1 MSWRDVPGD
10 SDDDA
15 APGLYDATESDD
27 DAVADPTGARL
38 AVTLE
43 NLDAVRE
50 MLRAQPPTELEI
62 DFEGYI
68 CLDEYNAKYAEK
80 LERPRAE
87 AAGAASE
94 AWVLGDSL
102 ARLRD
107 AMLPRLTRVSLAG
120 ADRLPVAMLRV
131 AFPLD
136 GDGLAA
142 PAPYDDG
149 SGSLL
154 SIDFAPGSPA
164 RDGIESGDLG
174 NYAPSMW
181 TADHS
186 ARGLRGGKSTVRERF
201 LRLWNFFPA
210 AARVRMDVQRWNAKG
225 ACDADLH
232 DLAKLF
238 LCDLDERSVEVV
250 GVWAHDGW
258 YKNDVL
264 VLDDG
269 WASVGPEGI
278 MQYPLGPERHNA
290 GPHVK
295 REQVHGGAADDDV
308 PEPAVGVRVMAPW
321 KNRHMYPGRV
331 GAVSKSKD
339 EVKINFDDGDE
350 LVVPWAACRLRDAPR
365 PTFF

>member
-1 MSWRDVPGD
+1 M
-10 SDDDA
+10 
-15 APGLYDATESDD
+15 
-27 DAVADPTGARL
+27 
-38 AVTLE
+38 TLE
-43 NLDAVRE
+43 NLDAARE

-80 LERPRAE
+80 LERPRVE

-164 RDGIESGDLG
+164 RDGIESYD
-174 NYAPSMW
+174 YCDYPPSMYGGAGEDFVRGSVW
-181 TADHS
+181 AADHS
-186 ARGLRGGKSTVRERF
+186 ARGESTVRERF

-210 AARVRMDVQRWNAKG
+210 AADLRRWNAKRG
-225 ACDADLH
+225 RDADLH

-269 WASVGPEGI
+269 WASVGPGGI
-278 MQYPLGPERHNA
+278 MQYPFDHHGWELPEA
-290 GPHVK
+290 K
-295 REQVHGGAADDDV
+295 REQVHMSHMKGYGADD
-308 PEPAVGVRVMAPW
+308 R
-321 KNRHMYPGRV
+321 
-331 GAVSKSKD
+331 
-339 EVKINFDDGDE
+339 GDTRRYHWGF
-350 LVVPWAACRLRDAPR
+350 PD
-365 PTFF
+365 

>member
-1 MSWRDVPGD
+1 M
-10 SDDDA
+10 
-15 APGLYDATESDD
+15 
-27 DAVADPTGARL
+27 
-38 AVTLE
+38 TLE
-43 NLDAVRE
+43 NLDAARE

-68 CLDEYNAKYAEK
+68 CLDEYKLSVYPPKGTEK
-80 LERPRAE
+80 LERLRAE
-87 AAGAASE
+87 AAEAASE

-164 RDGIESGDLG
+164 RDGIESHDFCD
-174 NYAPSMW
+174 YYYSPSMYRGAVW
-181 TADHS
+181 AADHS
-186 ARGLRGGKSTVRERF
+186 ARGESTVRERF

-269 WASVGPEGI
+269 WASVGPEGN

-290 GPHVK
+290 GPQTK
-295 REQVHGGAADDDV
+295 REQVHVGAADDDV

>member
-10 SDDDA
+10 DDDDV

-43 NLDAVRE
+43 NLDAARE

-62 DFEGYI
+62 DFEGYL

-80 LERPRAE
+80 LERPRVE

-94 AWVLGDSL
+94 AWVLGVSL

-107 AMLPRLTRVSLAG
+107 AMLPRLARVSLAG

-164 RDGIESGDLG
+164 RDGIESYDSGDHS
-174 NYAPSMW
+174 PSMW
-181 TADHS
+181 AAYHS
-186 ARGLRGGKSTVRERF
+186 ARGESTVRERF

-210 AARVRMDVQRWNAKG
+210 AARVRMDLRRWNAYRG
-225 ACDADLH
+225 RDADLH
-232 DLAKLF
+232 DFAKLF
-238 LCDLDERSVEVV
+238 LCDLDGRAVEVA

-258 YKNDVL
+258 YKSVL
-264 VLDDG
+264 VLHDG
-269 WASVGPEGI
+269 WASVGPEGN
-278 MQYPLGPERHNA
+278 MQYPLLE
-290 GPHVK
+290 PHGTKGLEAK
-295 REQVHGGAADDDV
+295 REQVHIWG
-308 PEPAVGVRVMAPW
+308 PTW
-321 KNRHMYPGRV
+321 GR
-331 GAVSKSKD
+331 
-339 EVKINFDDGDE
+339 
-350 LVVPWAACRLRDAPR
+350 
-365 PTFF
+365 

>member
-10 SDDDA
+10 DSETYSSSEDDDDV
-15 APGLYDATESDD
+15 APGLHDATAPNDD
-27 DAVADPTGARL
+27 SVADPTGARL

-43 NLDAVRE
+43 NLDAARE

-62 DFEGYI
+62 DFEGYTS
-68 CLDEYNAKYAEK
+68 AE
-80 LERPRAE
+80 
-87 AAGAASE
+87 SE

-164 RDGIESGDLG
+164 RDDIELCDS
-174 NYAPSMW
+174 PSMW
-181 TADHS
+181 AADHS
-186 ARGLRGGKSTVRERF
+186 ARGHSNVRERF

-238 LCDLDERSVEVV
+238 LCDLDGRAVEVA

-258 YKNDVL
+258 YKSVL
-264 VLDDG
+264 VLHDG
-269 WASVGPEGI
+269 WASVGPEGN
-278 MQYPLGPERHNA
+278 MQYPLLE
-290 GPHVK
+290 PHGTKGLEAK
-295 REQVHGGAADDDV
+295 REQVHIWG
-308 PEPAVGVRVMAPW
+308 PTW
-321 KNRHMYPGRV
+321 GR
-331 GAVSKSKD
+331 
-339 EVKINFDDGDE
+339 
-350 LVVPWAACRLRDAPR
+350 
-365 PTFF
+365 

>member
-10 SDDDA
+10 DDDDV

-43 NLDAVRE
+43 NLDAARE

-62 DFEGYI
+62 DFEGYL

-80 LERPRAE
+80 LERPRVE

-94 AWVLGDSL
+94 AWVLGNSL

-107 AMLPRLTRVSLAG
+107 AMLPRLARVSLAG

-164 RDGIESGDLG
+164 RDGIESHDFCD
-174 NYAPSMW
+174 YPPSMYGGAGEDFVRGPVW
-181 TADHS
+181 AADHS
-186 ARGLRGGKSTVRERF
+186 ARGESTVRERF
-201 LRLWNFFPA
+201 LRLWNFFPT
-210 AARVRMDVQRWNAKG
+210 AARVRMDVRRWKADRG
-225 ACDADLH
+225 RDADLH

-269 WASVGPEGI
+269 WASVGPEGN
-278 MQYPLGPERHNA
+278 MQYPLEPERHNA

-295 REQVHGGAADDDV
+295 RERVHFL
-308 PEPAVGVRVMAPW
+308 
-321 KNRHMYPGRV
+321 HQ
-331 GAVSKSKD
+331 
-339 EVKINFDDGDE
+339 
-350 LVVPWAACRLRDAPR
+350 DASAITR
-365 PTFF
+365 ALTRRYQHLCFGHH

>member
-10 SDDDA
+10 DDDDV
-15 APGLYDATESDD
+15 APGLHDATESDD

-43 NLDAVRE
+43 NLDAARE

-80 LERPRAE
+80 LERPRVE

-164 RDGIESGDLG
+164 RDGIEAYDSGDHS
-174 NYAPSMW
+174 PSMW
-181 TADHS
+181 AADHS
-186 ARGLRGGKSTVRERF
+186 ARGESTVRERF

-210 AARVRMDVQRWNAKG
+210 AARVRMDVTRASPRRWS
-225 ACDADLH
+225 DADYH

-238 LCDLDERSVEVV
+238 LCELDGRSVEVF
-250 GVWAHDGW
+250 GSDADDRW

-269 WASVGPEGI
+269 WASVGPEGN

-295 REQVHGGAADDDV
+295 REQVHFL
-308 PEPAVGVRVMAPW
+308 EQ
-321 KNRHMYPGRV
+321 
-331 GAVSKSKD
+331 
-339 EVKINFDDGDE
+339 
-350 LVVPWAACRLRDAPR
+350 WA
-365 PTFF
+365 

>member
-10 SDDDA
+10 DDDDV
-15 APGLYDATESDD
+15 APGLHDATESDD

-43 NLDAVRE
+43 NLDAACE

-68 CLDEYNAKYAEK
+68 CLDEYNRKYAEK

-164 RDGIESGDLG
+164 RDGIEAYDSGDHS
-174 NYAPSMW
+174 PSMW
-181 TADHS
+181 AADHS
-186 ARGLRGGKSTVRERF
+186 ARGESTVRERF

-210 AARVRMDVQRWNAKG
+210 AARVRMDLRRWNAYRG
-225 ACDADLH
+225 RDADLH
-232 DLAKLF
+232 DFAKLF
-238 LCDLDERSVEVV
+238 LCDLDGRAVEVA

-258 YKNDVL
+258 YKSVL
-264 VLDDG
+264 VLHDG
-269 WASVGPEGI
+269 WASVGPEGN
-278 MQYPLGPERHNA
+278 MQYPLLE
-290 GPHVK
+290 PHGTKGLEAK
-295 REQVHGGAADDDV
+295 REQVHIWG
-308 PEPAVGVRVMAPW
+308 PTW
-321 KNRHMYPGRV
+321 GR
-331 GAVSKSKD
+331 
-339 EVKINFDDGDE
+339 
-350 LVVPWAACRLRDAPR
+350 
-365 PTFF
+365 

>member
-1 MSWRDVPGD
+1 M
-10 SDDDA
+10 
-15 APGLYDATESDD
+15 
-27 DAVADPTGARL
+27 
-38 AVTLE
+38 TLE
-43 NLDAVRE
+43 NLDAARE

-68 CLDEYNAKYAEK
+68 CLDEYNRKYAEK

-107 AMLPRLTRVSLAG
+107 AMLPRLARVSLAG

-164 RDGIESGDLG
+164 RDGIELCDS
-174 NYAPSMW
+174 PSMW
-181 TADHS
+181 AADHS
-186 ARGLRGGKSTVRERF
+186 ARGHSNVRERF

-210 AARVRMDVQRWNAKG
+210 AARVRMDVRRWNPKY
-225 ACDADLH
+225 CRDADLH

-269 WASVGPEGI
+269 WASVGPEGN

-295 REQVHGGAADDDV
+295 REEVHFLHPDTSAIT
-308 PEPAVGVRVMAPW
+308 R
-321 KNRHMYPGRV
+321 
-331 GAVSKSKD
+331 
-339 EVKINFDDGDE
+339 E
-350 LVVPWAACRLRDAPR
+350 LTRRYQHLC
-365 PTFF
+365 FGHH

>member
-10 SDDDA
+10 DDDDDA
-15 APGLYDATESDD
+15 PGLHDATESDD

-43 NLDAVRE
+43 NLDAARE

-68 CLDEYNAKYAEK
+68 CLDEYKLSVYPPKGTEK
-80 LERPRAE
+80 LERLRAE
-87 AAGAASE
+87 AAEAASE

-107 AMLPRLTRVSLAG
+107 AMMPRLTRVSLAG

-164 RDGIESGDLG
+164 RDGIESYDSGDHS
-174 NYAPSMW
+174 PSMW
-181 TADHS
+181 AADHS
-186 ARGLRGGKSTVRERF
+186 ARGESTVRERF

-210 AARVRMDVQRWNAKG
+210 AARVRMDVTRASPRRWS
-225 ACDADLH
+225 DADLH

-269 WASVGPEGI
+269 WASVGPEGN

-295 REQVHGGAADDDV
+295 REQVHMSPIDGQ
-308 PEPAVGVRVMAPW
+308 VR
-321 KNRHMYPGRV
+321 
-331 GAVSKSKD
+331 
-339 EVKINFDDGDE
+339 IILF
-350 LVVPWAACRLRDAPR
+350 
-365 PTFF
+365 

>member
-10 SDDDA
+10 DDDDV
-15 APGLYDATESDD
+15 APGLHDATESDD

-43 NLDAVRE
+43 NLDAARE

-62 DFEGYI
+62 DFEGYTS
-68 CLDEYNAKYAEK
+68 AE
-80 LERPRAE
+80 
-87 AAGAASE
+87 SE

-164 RDGIESGDLG
+164 RDGIESYD
-174 NYAPSMW
+174 YCDYPPSMYGGAREDFVRGSTW
-181 TADHS
+181 AADHS
-186 ARGLRGGKSTVRERF
+186 ARGESTVRERF

-238 LCDLDERSVEVV
+238 LCDLDGRAVEVA

-258 YKNDVL
+258 YKSVL
-264 VLDDG
+264 VLHDG
-269 WASVGPEGI
+269 WASVGPEGN
-278 MQYPLGPERHNA
+278 MQYPLLE
-290 GPHVK
+290 PHGTKGLEAK
-295 REQVHGGAADDDV
+295 REQVHIWG
-308 PEPAVGVRVMAPW
+308 PTW
-321 KNRHMYPGRV
+321 GR
-331 GAVSKSKD
+331 
-339 EVKINFDDGDE
+339 
-350 LVVPWAACRLRDAPR
+350 
-365 PTFF
+365 

>member
-10 SDDDA
+10 DDDDDA
-15 APGLYDATESDD
+15 PGLHDATEPND

-68 CLDEYNAKYAEK
+68 CLDEYKLSVYPPKGTEK
-80 LERPRAE
+80 LERLRAE
-87 AAGAASE
+87 AAEAASE

-181 TADHS
+181 TANHS

-210 AARVRMDVQRWNAKG
+210 AARVRMDLRRWNAYRG
-225 ACDADLH
+225 RDADLH
-232 DLAKLF
+232 DFAKLF
-238 LCDLDERSVEVV
+238 LCDLDGRAVEVA

-258 YKNDVL
+258 YKSVL
-264 VLDDG
+264 VLHDG
-269 WASVGPEGI
+269 WASVGPEGN
-278 MQYPLGPERHNA
+278 MQYPLLE
-290 GPHVK
+290 PHGTKGLEAK
-295 REQVHGGAADDDV
+295 REQVHIWG
-308 PEPAVGVRVMAPW
+308 PTW
-321 KNRHMYPGRV
+321 GR
-331 GAVSKSKD
+331 
-339 EVKINFDDGDE
+339 
-350 LVVPWAACRLRDAPR
+350 
-365 PTFF
+365 

>member
-1 MSWRDVPGD
+1 
-10 SDDDA
+10 
-15 APGLYDATESDD
+15 
-27 DAVADPTGARL
+27 
-38 AVTLE
+38 
-43 NLDAVRE
+43 
-50 MLRAQPPTELEI
+50 
-62 DFEGYI
+62 
-68 CLDEYNAKYAEK
+68 
-80 LERPRAE
+80 
-87 AAGAASE
+87 
-94 AWVLGDSL
+94 
-102 ARLRD
+102 
-107 AMLPRLTRVSLAG
+107 MLPRLTRVSLAG

-186 ARGLRGGKSTVRERF
+186 ARGAQGGKSTVRERF

-210 AARVRMDVQRWNAKG
+210 AAHVRMDVQRWNAKG
-225 ACDADLH
+225 PATPTYC

-269 WASVGPEGI
+269 WASVGPGGI

-290 GPHVK
+290 GPAK
-295 REQVHGGAADDDV
+295 RGAGACRRRRRRFPQPSASASWVVEEPPYVHAAS
-308 PEPAVGVRVMAPW
+308 EL
-321 KNRHMYPGRV
+321 
-331 GAVSKSKD
+331 SKSKD

-350 LVVPWAACRLRDAPR
+350 LVVPWVACRLRDAPR
-365 PTFF
+365 PHISNC

>member
-1 MSWRDVPGD
+1 M
-10 SDDDA
+10 
-15 APGLYDATESDD
+15 
-27 DAVADPTGARL
+27 
-38 AVTLE
+38 TLE
-43 NLDAVRE
+43 NLDAARE

-68 CLDEYNAKYAEK
+68 CLDEYNRKYAEK

-107 AMLPRLTRVSLAG
+107 AMLPRLTRVSLAM

-154 SIDFAPGSPA
+154 SIAFAPGSPA

-210 AARVRMDVQRWNAKG
+210 AARVRMDLRRWNAYRG
-225 ACDADLH
+225 RDADLH
-232 DLAKLF
+232 DFAKLF
-238 LCDLDERSVEVV
+238 LCDLDGRAVEVA

-258 YKNDVL
+258 YKSVL
-264 VLDDG
+264 VLHDG
-269 WASVGPEGI
+269 WASVGPEGN
-278 MQYPLGPERHNA
+278 MQYPLLE
-290 GPHVK
+290 PHGTKGLEAK
-295 REQVHGGAADDDV
+295 REQVHIWG
-308 PEPAVGVRVMAPW
+308 PTW
-321 KNRHMYPGRV
+321 GR
-331 GAVSKSKD
+331 
-339 EVKINFDDGDE
+339 
-350 LVVPWAACRLRDAPR
+350 
-365 PTFF
+365 

>member
-1 MSWRDVPGD
+1 MSWRDVPVD
-10 SDDDA
+10 DDDDDDA
-15 APGLYDATESDD
+15 PGLHDATEPND
-27 DAVADPTGARL
+27 DAVADPTGVRL

-43 NLDAVRE
+43 NLDAARE

-62 DFEGYI
+62 DFEGYTS
-68 CLDEYNAKYAEK
+68 AE
-80 LERPRAE
+80 
-87 AAGAASE
+87 SE

-120 ADRLPVAMLRV
+120 ADGLPVAILRV

-164 RDGIESGDLG
+164 RDGIESYD
-174 NYAPSMW
+174 YCDYPPSMYGGAGEDFVRGPVW
-181 TADHS
+181 AADHS
-186 ARGLRGGKSTVRERF
+186 ARGESTVRERF

-210 AARVRMDVQRWNAKG
+210 AARVRMDVQRWNPKYG
-225 ACDADLH
+225 RDADLH

-238 LCDLDERSVEVV
+238 LCDLDERAVEVV
-250 GVWAHDGW
+250 NTEAHDGW

-269 WASVGPEGI
+269 WASVGPGGI
-278 MQYPLGPERHNA
+278 MQYPFDHHGWELPEA
-290 GPHVK
+290 K
-295 REQVHGGAADDDV
+295 REQVH
-308 PEPAVGVRVMAPW
+308 MS
-321 KNRHMYPGRV
+321 HMKG
-331 GAVSKSKD
+331 
-339 EVKINFDDGDE
+339 
-350 LVVPWAACRLRDAPR
+350 
-365 PTFF
+365 

>member
-10 SDDDA
+10 DDDDDA
-15 APGLYDATESDD
+15 PGLHDATEPND

-43 NLDAVRE
+43 NLDAARE
-50 MLRAQPPTELEI
+50 MLRARPPTELEI

-68 CLDEYNAKYAEK
+68 CLDEYKLSVYPPKGTEK
-80 LERPRAE
+80 LERLRAE
-87 AAGAASE
+87 AAEAASE

-164 RDGIESGDLG
+164 RDGIESYD
-174 NYAPSMW
+174 YCDYPPSMYGGAGEDFVRGSVW
-181 TADHS
+181 AADHS
-186 ARGLRGGKSTVRERF
+186 ARGESTVRERF

-264 VLDDG
+264 VLHDG
-269 WASVGPEGI
+269 WASVGPEGN
-278 MQYPLGPERHNA
+278 MQYPLLE
-290 GPHVK
+290 PHGTKGLEAK
-295 REQVHGGAADDDV
+295 REQVHIWG
-308 PEPAVGVRVMAPW
+308 PTW
-321 KNRHMYPGRV
+321 GR
-331 GAVSKSKD
+331 
-339 EVKINFDDGDE
+339 
-350 LVVPWAACRLRDAPR
+350 
-365 PTFF
+365 

>member
-43 NLDAVRE
+43 NLDAACE

-68 CLDEYNAKYAEK
+68 CLDEYKLSVYPPKGTEK
-80 LERPRAE
+80 LERLRAE
-87 AAGAASE
+87 AAEAASE
-94 AWVLGDSL
+94 AWTLGDSL

-174 NYAPSMW
+174 DYAPSMW
-181 TADHS
+181 AADHS
-186 ARGLRGGKSTVRERF
+186 ARGLRGGKPTVRERF

-210 AARVRMDVQRWNAKG
+210 AARVRMDLRRWNAYRG
-225 ACDADLH
+225 RDADLH
-232 DLAKLF
+232 DFAKLF

-258 YKNDVL
+258 YKSVL
-264 VLDDG
+264 VLHDG
-269 WASVGPEGI
+269 WASVGPEGN
-278 MQYPLGPERHNA
+278 MQYPLLE
-290 GPHVK
+290 PHGTKGLEAK
-295 REQVHGGAADDDV
+295 REQVHIWG
-308 PEPAVGVRVMAPW
+308 PTW
-321 KNRHMYPGRV
+321 GR
-331 GAVSKSKD
+331 
-339 EVKINFDDGDE
+339 
-350 LVVPWAACRLRDAPR
+350 
-365 PTFF
+365 

>member
-1 MSWRDVPGD
+1 
-10 SDDDA
+10 
-15 APGLYDATESDD
+15 
-27 DAVADPTGARL
+27 
-38 AVTLE
+38 
-43 NLDAVRE
+43 

-68 CLDEYNAKYAEK
+68 CLDEYNRKYAEK

-164 RDGIESGDLG
+164 RDGIESYD
-174 NYAPSMW
+174 YCDYPPSMYGG
-181 TADHS
+181 AGEDFV
-186 ARGLRGGKSTVRERF
+186 RGGRGEQFGEAAEVEPVAHVHSVRTKSPWRRAVRARVGVLEDVRG
-201 LRLWNFFPA
+201 
-210 AARVRMDVQRWNAKG
+210 AAR
-225 ACDADLH
+225 
-232 DLAKLF
+232 
-238 LCDLDERSVEVV
+238 
-250 GVWAHDGW
+250 DGQCP
-258 YKNDVL
+258 VL
-264 VLDDG
+264 
-269 WASVGPEGI
+269 
-278 MQYPLGPERHNA
+278 RN
-290 GPHVK
+290 K
-295 REQVHGGAADDDV
+295 RA
-308 PEPAVGVRVMAPW
+308 W
-321 KNRHMYPGRV
+321 GRV
-331 GAVSKSKD
+331 IRRKS
-339 EVKINFDDGDE
+339 
-350 LVVPWAACRLRDAPR
+350 L
-365 PTFF
+365 

>member
-1 MSWRDVPGD
+1 
-10 SDDDA
+10 
-15 APGLYDATESDD
+15 
-27 DAVADPTGARL
+27 
-38 AVTLE
+38 
-43 NLDAVRE
+43 
-50 MLRAQPPTELEI
+50 MLRARPPTELEI

-68 CLDEYNAKYAEK
+68 CLDEYNRNHAEK
-80 LERPRAE
+80 LERPRVE

-107 AMLPRLTRVSLAG
+107 AMLQRLTRVSLAG
-120 ADRLPVAMLRV
+120 ADRLPFAMLRV

-164 RDGIESGDLG
+164 RDGIESYDFCD
-174 NYAPSMW
+174 YPPSMYGGAGEDFVRGPVW
-181 TADHS
+181 AADHS
-186 ARGLRGGKSTVRERF
+186 ARGESTVRERF

-210 AARVRMDVQRWNAKG
+210 AARARMDLRRWNAKRG
-225 ACDADLH
+225 RDADLH

-295 REQVHGGAADDDV
+295 REQVHFL
-308 PEPAVGVRVMAPW
+308 EQW
-321 KNRHMYPGRV
+321 
-331 GAVSKSKD
+331 
-339 EVKINFDDGDE
+339 
-350 LVVPWAACRLRDAPR
+350 
-365 PTFF
+365 T

>member
-1 MSWRDVPGD
+1 MD
-10 SDDDA
+10 
-15 APGLYDATESDD
+15 
-27 DAVADPTGARL
+27 
-38 AVTLE
+38 
-43 NLDAVRE
+43 
-50 MLRAQPPTELEI
+50 LR
-62 DFEGYI
+62 
-68 CLDEYNAKYAEK
+68 
-80 LERPRAE
+80 
-87 AAGAASE
+87 
-94 AWVLGDSL
+94 
-102 ARLRD
+102 
-107 AMLPRLTRVSLAG
+107 
-120 ADRLPVAMLRV
+120 
-131 AFPLD
+131 
-136 GDGLAA
+136 
-142 PAPYDDG
+142 
-149 SGSLL
+149 
-154 SIDFAPGSPA
+154 
-164 RDGIESGDLG
+164 
-174 NYAPSMW
+174 
-181 TADHS
+181 
-186 ARGLRGGKSTVRERF
+186 
-201 LRLWNFFPA
+201 
-210 AARVRMDVQRWNAKG
+210 RWNAKRG
-225 ACDADLH
+225 RGADLH

-269 WASVGPEGI
+269 WASVGPEGN

-295 REQVHGGAADDDV
+295 REQVHVGAADDDV

>member
-10 SDDDA
+10 DDDA
-15 APGLYDATESDD
+15 PGFHDATDSESND

-43 NLDAVRE
+43 NLDAACE

-80 LERPRAE
+80 LERPRVE

-164 RDGIESGDLG
+164 RDGIESYDSGDPFHVGRGPQRPGGINRPREVPPPLEFL
-174 NYAPSMW
+174 PRCR
-181 TADHS
+181 
-186 ARGLRGGKSTVRERF
+186 ARPHGRHKGLPQEMV
-201 LRLWNFFPA
+201 
-210 AARVRMDVQRWNAKG
+210 
-225 ACDADLH
+225 
-232 DLAKLF
+232 
-238 LCDLDERSVEVV
+238 
-250 GVWAHDGW
+250 
-258 YKNDVL
+258 
-264 VLDDG
+264 
-269 WASVGPEGI
+269 
-278 MQYPLGPERHNA
+278 
-290 GPHVK
+290 
-295 REQVHGGAADDDV
+295 
-308 PEPAVGVRVMAPW
+308 
-321 KNRHMYPGRV
+321 
-331 GAVSKSKD
+331 
-339 EVKINFDDGDE
+339 
-350 LVVPWAACRLRDAPR
+350 
-365 PTFF
+365 